1 MDLLVVADFIDPE
14 GLLTPFEQ
22 SLDLLSEICFVFV
35 GTRDSRHALDLAVD
49 PLVDQVDALRLQL
62 LTAPILVVVQFL
74 FEGGTH
80 FQITQL

>member
-22 SLDLLSEICFVFV
+22 SLDLLSEIGFVFV

-62 LTAPILVVVQFL
+62 LTAPIFVVV
-74 FEGGTH
+74 
-80 FQITQL
+80 